1 MTHQNERHCLIT
13 GGAGFIGSH
22 LAEALL
28 KEGCAVTVV
37 DNLATGRQA
46 NLAKALS
53 HPNFRFVKLDVANR
67 ELMAPLVAQSTEVYH
82 LASYVGVRLAAYPSS
97 SHILNN
103 LRAIDN
109 ILDLVT
115 HYRTKFQLS
124 STSEVYGKAMDVR
137 SGHIENLKE
146 DADRIYGSTNIH
158 RWSYSGIKAI
168 EEFLTLAKYHEEGIY
183 AVIVRL
189 FNVVGP
195 RQIGQ
200 NGMVIPRF
208 IQQALQGEAIT
219 VYGDG
224 AQQRCFSYIGD
235 VVRCMIDLMK
245 TPGASGEIFNIGN
258 DIPVSI
264 LELAHKIKE
273 LTGSRS
279 EIVFV
284 PIEKAFGTSF
294 EDVLLR
300 VPNVDKLSKQL
311 GYHPTTGLDRIL
323 MELIEE
329 AQKTIYPYSVRH

>member
-1 MTHQNERHCLIT
+1 MHHKNDRHCLIT
-13 GGAGFIGSH
+13 GGAGFVGSH

-28 KEGCAVTVV
+28 ADGCTVTVV
-37 DNLATGRQA
+37 DNLATGRQS
-46 NLAKALS
+46 NLSHVLH

-124 STSEVYGKAMDVR
+124 STSEVYGKAMDVQQGQVMDLR
-137 SGHIENLKE
+137 E
-146 DADRIYGSTNIH
+146 DSDRIYGPTMIH

-168 EEFLTLAKYHEEGIY
+168 EEFLTLAKKHEEGIN

-208 IQQALQGEAIT
+208 VQQAMKGEPIT

-224 AQQRCFSYIGD
+224 SQQRCFSYVGD

-245 TPGASGEIFNIGN
+245 LPEASGEVFNIGN
-258 DIPVSI
+258 NIPVSM
-264 LELAHKIKE
+264 LQLAMRIKE
-273 LTGSRS
+273 LTGSS
-279 EIVFV
+279 SPIVFV

-294 EDVLLR
+294 EDVHLR
-300 VPNVDKLSKQL
+300 IPNLEKLNKFL
-311 GYHPTTGLDRIL
+311 GYQPNTTLDRIL
-323 MELIEE
+323 QAIISE
-329 AQKTIYPYSVRH
+329 AQIPHQYPTLHA